1 MTSFKLDRTS
11 FKAQTATAAADH
23 AAYYKNLSWQERLK
37 VSLFLNSVAYNYPE
51 SMPPRLDRTKFTAK
65 SRPA

>member
-1 MTSFKLDRTS
+1 MASFKLDRTS
-11 FKAQTATAAADH
+11 FKAQTAAAAADH

-37 VSLFLNSVAYNYPE
+37 VSSFLNSIAYNYPE
-51 SMPPRLDRTKFTAK
+51 DTPPKLDRTKFVAK